1 MSKNINARI
10 ALKRDTS
17 ANWTN
22 YNPVLLN
29 GELILVDTAEGQLRA
44 KIGDGTKTYT
54 QLPFTD
60 EALRALI
67 TDVDNN
73 NSAVVVT
80 KDGESRL
87 LDTFNIIKLSEE
99 EYKQLV
105 DSNTLDPDALYLTE
119 GEGEGEEKY
128 SKVVLKD
135 LINDSEDEVLET
147 LNIVRLSQEEYD
159 DLASNDLLD
168 PQAIYLTE
176 GYNSGVRIFVTD
188 NGVSN
193 EVDKFEVIKL
203 TQYEYDTLVG
213 SGLYNPDTLYVITD
227 QLSTTA
233 FVVDTVNELRQYV
246 DTTTENFTTE
256 INQDISD
263 FNTQVNNTI
272 NNFTTEVDQDIN
284 NFNTQVDTKIT
295 NFTTE
300 VNQDITDF
308 NSQVDTKISNF
319 TTEINTI
326 IDDLREEIQDGA
338 YLPLTGGTV
347 TGVTTFSNTTTST
360 STTTGAVKISG
371 GLGVAGNIY
380 ATKVYGA
387 VWNDYAE
394 CREATEFCEAGRAV
408 KENGDDTIS
417 LTDGRLAYGAS
428 LVSDT
433 FGFLIGETEKA
444 KTPIAVSGRVLA
456 YTYENREVFRHNIGS
471 FVCSGPHGTVSLMDK
486 EEVWNHPEAIIGQ
499 VSAVPDYEYW
509 ENGVKVDGRVW
520 IKVR

>member
-1 MSKNINARI
+1 MPKNINARI

-44 KIGDGTKTYT
+44 KVGDGTKTYT

-73 NSAVVVT
+73 NSAVV
-80 KDGESRL
+80 
-87 LDTFNIIKLSEE
+87 
-99 EYKQLV
+99 
-105 DSNTLDPDALYLTE
+105 
-119 GEGEGEEKY
+119 
-128 SKVVLKD
+128 
-135 LINDSEDEVLET
+135 
-147 LNIVRLSQEEYD
+147 
-159 DLASNDLLD
+159 
-168 PQAIYLTE
+168 
-176 GYNSGVRIFVTD
+176 
-188 NGVSN
+188 
-193 EVDKFEVIKL
+193 
-203 TQYEYDTLVG
+203 
-213 SGLYNPDTLYVITD
+213 
-227 QLSTTA
+227 
-233 FVVDTVNELRQYV
+233 DTVNELKQYV

-256 INQDISD
+256 INQDI
-263 FNTQVNNTI
+263 N
-272 NNFTTEVDQDIN
+272 
-284 NFNTQVDTKIT
+284 
-295 NFTTE
+295 
-300 VNQDITDF
+300 
-308 NSQVDTKISNF
+308 
-319 TTEINTI
+319 
-326 IDDLREEIQDGA
+326 DLREEIQNGA

-347 TGVTTFSNTTTST
+347 TGVTTFSNTTAST
-360 STTTGAVKISG
+360 STTTGAVQISG
-371 GLGVAGNIY
+371 GLGVAGDVY
-380 ATKVYGA
+380 ANKVYGA

-417 LTDGRLAYGAS
+417 LADSRLVYGAS

-456 YTYENREVFRHNIGS
+456 YTYENREVFRYNIGH
-471 FVCSGPHGTVSLMDK
+471 FVCSGPHGTVSLMNK
-486 EEVWNHPEAIIGQ
+486 EEVWNQPEAIIGQ